1 MPPGDQVLVLA
12 SLQLGAT
19 PVPGCP
25 GLTVPLTRAVVLGS
39 GRADA
44 QGELDVT
51 IPVPR
56 KIANRSAVTMA
67 VDLDRCRISDLVM
80 ISF

>member
-1 MPPGDQVLVLA
+1 M
-12 SLQLGAT
+12 SLRIQNDHARFKDIVRGKIKQNLK
-19 PVPGCP
+19 
-25 GLTVPLTRAVVLGS
+25 S
-39 GRADA
+39 YIKK
-44 QGELDVT
+44 GELIGKQGKDTIT